1 MDFETFMKF
10 ITKNKIATTQEE
22 FEIVTKTTEDVFK
35 LIEQYIKQHGNL
47 ALSCGSEWM
56 YQDDDGQVDALELVG
71 NILDRLSMFAMTNDE
86 EDEY

>member
-22 FEIVTKTTEDVFK
+22 FEIVTKAIEDVFK
-35 LIEQYIKQHGNL
+35 LIEQYVKQHGNL
-47 ALSCGSEWM
+47 VLSCGSEWM
-56 YQDDDGQVDALELVG
+56 YQDDDGQVDALELMG
-71 NILDRLSMFAMTNDE
+71 NILDRLSMFASTNDE